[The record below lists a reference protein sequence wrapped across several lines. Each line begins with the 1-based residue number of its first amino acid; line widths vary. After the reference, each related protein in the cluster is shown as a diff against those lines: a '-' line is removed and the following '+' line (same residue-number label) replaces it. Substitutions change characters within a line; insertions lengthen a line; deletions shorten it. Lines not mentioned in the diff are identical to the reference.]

1 MKKNVYPQDLAIE
14 LSKMELDNIG
24 KNACC
29 AFVFLWCLGI
39 EPDNPLESIRL
50 VDEAIKKNYIMKDC
64 TVKWYDWGKALTGRT
79 IDVEKVK
86 ITTISNIK
94 ERTPVFYSINGVSG
108 HWVGVENGKI
118 AYNPIKDSINVK
130 QGKPRE
136 LRKIIIKGLVA

>member
-1 MKKNVYPQDLAIE
+1 MKKNYPQDLAEE
-14 LSKMELDNIG
+14 LSKMDLANIA
-24 KNACC
+24 KNGCC

-50 VDEAIKKNYIMKDC
+50 IDEAIKKNYIMKDC

-94 ERTPVFYSINGVSG
+94 DRTPVFYSIDGING

-118 AYNPIKDSINVK
+118 TYNPIENSINVK
-130 QGKPRE
+130 KGKPRE

>member
-1 MKKNVYPQDLAIE
+1 MKKNYPQDLAQE
-14 LSKMELDNIG
+14 LSKMELSNIA
-24 KNACC
+24 KNGCC

-94 ERTPVFYSINGVSG
+94 DRTPVFYSIDGTSG

-118 AYNPIKDSINVK
+118 AYNPIENSINVK
-130 QGKPRE
+130 KGKPRE

>member
-1 MKKNVYPQDLAIE
+1 MKKNVYPQDLSIE

-24 KNACC
+24 KNGCC

-64 TVKWYDWGKALTGRT
+64 TVKWYEWGKALTGRT

-136 LRKIIIKGLVA
+136 LRKIIIKGMVA

>member
-50 VDEAIKKNYIMKDC
+50 IDEAIKKNYIMKDC

-136 LRKIIIKGLVA
+136 LRKIIVKGMIK